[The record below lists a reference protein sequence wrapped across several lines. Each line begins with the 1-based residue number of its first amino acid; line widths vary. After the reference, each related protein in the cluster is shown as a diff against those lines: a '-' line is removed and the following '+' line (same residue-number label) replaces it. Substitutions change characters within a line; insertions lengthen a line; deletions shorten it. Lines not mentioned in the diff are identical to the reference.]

1 MNDPIV
7 RHAAHPVV
15 RMMRRNGINVARR
28 AAGVLGVTF
37 KEACPDIR
45 NGKVA
50 VRERELKGWGER
62 EVVSDPL
69 ADAGAVQGLLPRC
82 LPRAANFVEL

>member
-1 MNDPIV
+1 MVVAHCSGVHPYSLTHKAEQVGDHPQEILAGRRMNEPMV
-7 RHAAHPVV
+7 RYAARPVV

-50 VRERELKGWGER
+50 IR
-62 EVVSDPL
+62 D
-69 ADAGAVQGLLPRC
+69 
-82 LPRAANFVEL
+82 